1 MKLVTFQRGRSRPR
15 AGALIDGD
23 RKILDLQAAH
33 RLDRDRSSPML
44 ASVLAMAQAGPDA
57 LDLARALIRKRAR
70 LKDAIVAREGS
81 TLLAPIPQPPQM
93 RDFLCFEKH
102 LLQAFATA
110 RRVRAAGS
118 PDPDAAIREMEAKGI
133 LAIPQA
139 WYERPMF
146 YHPNRLNVVG
156 DGTDIQWPA
165 FSSMLDF
172 ELEFGC
178 FIGQPGRDIPKEKA
192 RDHIFGYTIFNDVSA
207 RDEQMK
213 EMPGQ
218 LGPGKG
224 KDFDTGNVLGPCLVT
239 TDDIPDPYRLRME
252 VRVNGERWGG
262 GNSGEMHWKFEDCIA
277 HVSRSETLVSGEFFG
292 SGTVGS
298 GCGLEQM
305 RFLKPGDVVE
315 LEVEGIGVL
324 RNRFVKPS
332 H

>member
-324 RNRFVKPS
+324 RNRFVKSS

>member
-1 MKLVTFQRGRSRPR
+1 
-15 AGALIDGD
+15 
-23 RKILDLQAAH
+23 
-33 RLDRDRSSPML
+33 
-44 ASVLAMAQAGPDA
+44 
-57 LDLARALIRKRAR
+57 
-70 LKDAIVAREGS
+70 
-81 TLLAPIPQPPQM
+81 
-93 RDFLCFEKH
+93 
-102 LLQAFATA
+102 
-110 RRVRAAGS
+110 
-118 PDPDAAIREMEAKGI
+118 
-133 LAIPQA
+133 
-139 WYERPMF
+139 
-146 YHPNRLNVVG
+146 
-156 DGTDIQWPA
+156 
-165 FSSMLDF
+165 MLDF

-324 RNRFVKPS
+324 RNRFVKSS